1 MNKLSKENR
10 THLIVVIIGT
20 AGVIAGLWFGLITL
34 QQDKIKQIA
43 RKTKDTQDQIDK
55 VQKVVAESTQVNEGL
70 KVASGRLSQIE
81 SSMASG
87 DLYSWIVTAIKQFN
101 VPGCKVDMPQFG
113 TPVIKPVTM
122 LSGFPYQQADV
133 TVAGTAYFDDFG
145 KFLAEF
151 ENHFP
156 YMRVQNLSL
165 EPVGSNLGATA
176 EERERL
182 SFHMEI
188 IALIKPT
195 TTL

>member
-1 MNKLSKENR
+1 MNKLSKEKR
-10 THLIVVIIGT
+10 THLIAVVIGT
-20 AGVIAGLWFGLITL
+20 AGVIAGLWFGLITM
-34 QQDKIKQIA
+34 QQDKLKQIA
-43 RKTKDTQDQIDK
+43 KKSRATQDQIDK
-55 VQKVVAESTQVNEGL
+55 VQKVVAESAQVTSAL
-70 KVASGRLSQIE
+70 KVSRGRLGQIE

-101 VPGCKVDMPQFG
+101 VPSYKVDMPQFG

-188 IALIKPT
+188 VALIKT
-195 TTL
+195 TSL

>member
-1 MNKLSKENR
+1 MNKISKEKR
-10 THLIVVIIGT
+10 THLIIVVLGT
-20 AGVIAGLWFGLITL
+20 AGVIAGLWFGLITM
-34 QQDKIKQIA
+34 QQDKLKQIA
-43 RKTKDTQDQIDK
+43 KKSRATQDQIDK
-55 VQKVVAESTQVNEGL
+55 VQKVVAESAQVTSAL
-70 KVASGRLSQIE
+70 KVSRGRLGQIE

-87 DLYSWIVTAIKQFN
+87 DLYSWIVTAVKQFN
-101 VPGCKVDMPQFG
+101 VPGYKVDMPQFG

-188 IALIKPT
+188 IALIKT
-195 TTL
+195 TPL

>member
-1 MNKLSKENR
+1 MNKLLKEKRN
-10 THLIVVIIGT
+10 HLIVVAMCT
-20 AGVIAGLWFGLITL
+20 AGVMAGLWFGLITM
-34 QQDKIKQIA
+34 QQDKLKQIA
-43 RKTKDTQDQIDK
+43 KKSRATQDQIDK
-55 VQKVVAESTQVNEGL
+55 VQRVVAESAQVTSAL
-70 KVASGRLSQIE
+70 KVSRARLGKIE

-87 DLYSWIVTAIKQFN
+87 DLFSWIVTALKQFN
-101 VPGCKVDMPQFG
+101 VPGYKVDMPQFG

-122 LSGFPYQQADV
+122 LSGFPYQQAGV
-133 TVAGTAYFDDFG
+133 TVAGFAYYDDFG

-165 EPVGSNLGATA
+165 EPVGSSLGATA

-195 TTL
+195 SL

>member
-1 MNKLSKENR
+1 MNKLSNEKRN
-10 THLIVVIIGT
+10 HLILVAMGT
-20 AGVIAGLWFGLITL
+20 TVVIAGLWFGLITL

-43 RKTKDTQDQIDK
+43 RKTKATQEQIDK
-55 VQKVVAESTQVNEGL
+55 VQKVVGEAAQVEVAL
-70 KVASGRLSQIE
+70 KLSKTRLGQIE

-101 VPGCKVDMPQFG
+101 GPGYKVDMPQFG
-113 TPVIKPVTM
+113 TPTVHSVVM
-122 LSGFPYQQADV
+122 LFGFPYQQASM

-151 ENHFP
+151 ENRFP
-156 YMRVQNLSL
+156 YMRVQDLSL
-165 EPVGSNLGATA
+165 EPVGSSPGATA

-188 IALIKPT
+188 VALIKPT
-195 TTL
+195 TL